1 MSALLFLVGSSSV
14 GEWGLLEGAAPAPAP
29 SARSVGLLQAR
40 GMMTLHPTTVGMVLP
55 AGVGLEGLAAGGL
68 GDSEEEMEK
77 NKNLLKTQ
85 DVHIYRCP
93 NVTIPGHKRHQRS
106 KKPVPLK
113 DKYLRLTGA
122 DDWNGHALLD
132 L

>member
-14 GEWGLLEGAAPAPAP
+14 GEWGLLEGAPPAP

-68 GDSEEEMEK
+68 GGSGGGEGEK
-77 NKNLLKTQ
+77 
-85 DVHIYRCP
+85 
-93 NVTIPGHKRHQRS
+93 
-106 KKPVPLK
+106 
-113 DKYLRLTGA
+113 
-122 DDWNGHALLD
+122 
-132 L
+132 